1 MHLAGS
7 VNHSQQTPETMS
19 DSAGRNANYAD
30 NHGWLSEE
38 TMSALSLNFSLA
50 SSPVVRSSMYT
61 ASQLLSFEAHPL
73 MREKKIKLCT
83 CHTASDL

>member
-7 VNHSQQTPETMS
+7 VKHLQQTPDAVS
-19 DSAGRNANYAD
+19 DSAGRNANCAD

-38 TMSALSLNFSLA
+38 TMSALSLKLQPRRFFGCPL
-50 SSPVVRSSMYT
+50 R
-61 ASQLLSFEAHPL
+61 QCILLLSFEAHRL
-73 MREKKIKLCT
+73 RREKEIILYT